1 MIEVRPTKKSKR
13 NPPTSTPKKKVISTA
28 AAKPTTKTK
37 TPTQART
44 KTTAEAKSKSSSGKG
59 KGTTKGKGKGKGK
72 GKEIAGKQ
80 GKLVGDG
87 ELEISDDNGL
97 FSEFLSFSGFSHRL
111 PLGFGRSTF
120 DVPRSRFQ
128 PRTSHPSLRRLPF
141 TFSSTSLVTAY
152 ETRFLYSAPSSLTFL
167 LISMILYC
175 HF

>member
-1 MIEVRPTKKSKR
+1 MIEVRPTKKSKP
-13 NPPTSTPKKKVISTA
+13 NPPTSTPKKKGISTA

-97 FSEFLSFSGFSHRL
+97 FSEFFSGFSHYLR
-111 PLGFGRSTF
+111 FRIRTF
-120 DVPRSRFQ
+120 D
-128 PRTSHPSLRRLPF
+128 LRRPKIQVP
-141 TFSSTSLVTAY
+141 TKN
-152 ETRFLYSAPSSLTFL
+152 
-167 LISMILYC
+167 
-175 HF
+175 